1 MTQET
6 LTLTQPEIDRLVDGI
21 RSGRVPTGRKSLVG
35 ATNARPVDLMDP
47 NWIQDRIIR
56 KRLPVLDLVFSRL
69 APAVQVSLTKHLR
82 FPVRAQLIGI
92 ELKKFS
98 DFRSEY
104 AGAGGVFQILRLEPL
119 RGYSILTL
127 SPAISFALI
136 DALMGGLGV
145 AEPREGRELSD
156 IEVELL
162 SGVHAELIRDLEAAW
177 RPWFPLH
184 IEAVRSERQTQHV
197 TTLPDAE
204 ICHVAR
210 LLIAGDVLPEC
221 PLDIA
226 LPYTTLEPL
235 HDAITSGSGEETDPD
250 WRLNLDLNLRKVKAE
265 VRCVLGSTELS
276 TSQIQALA
284 VGNLIELPVRTD
296 DEVSIEVEH
305 RPTFKGRLGK
315 SHLKYGIRVTERRSV
330 EQRTVDRTAGF
341 VLVRKGLLSPEQLAV
356 AQIDE
361 RLNRRP
367 IIDSIV
373 SRGWV
378 ERSVLETTLAG

>member
-1 MTQET
+1 MTEGI
-6 LTLTQPEIDRLVDGI
+6 LSQPEIDQLVEGI

-35 ATNARPVDLMDP
+35 ATTARPVDLMDP
-47 NWIQDRIIR
+47 NWSQDRIIR
-56 KRLPVLDLVFSRL
+56 KRLPVLDLVFERL
-69 APAVQVSLTKHLR
+69 APAVQISLTKHLR
-82 FPVRAQLIGI
+82 FPVRAELAGI
-92 ELKKFS
+92 ELKKFA

-127 SPAISFALI
+127 APAISFALI

-145 AEPREGRELSD
+145 ADAREGRELSD

-162 SGVHAELIRDLEAAW
+162 SGVHSELMRDLENAW
-177 RPWFPLH
+177 RPWFPLRV
-184 IEAVRSERQTQHV
+184 EAVRPERQTPHF
-197 TTLPDAE
+197 TALPDAE
-204 ICHVAR
+204 VCHVAR

-221 PLDIA
+221 ALDVV
-226 LPYTTLEPL
+226 LPYTSIEPL
-235 HDAITSGSGEETDPD
+235 HDAITSRTGEETEPD
-250 WRLNLDLNLRKVKAE
+250 WRANLDLNLRKVRAE
-265 VRCVLGSTELS
+265 VRCVLGTTELPAS
-276 TSQIQALA
+276 RVRALD
-284 VGNLIELPVRTD
+284 VGDVIELPVRTD
-296 DEVSIEVEH
+296 DEVSIEVER
-305 RPTFKGRLGK
+305 RPTFRGRLGK
-315 SHLKYGIRVTERRSV
+315 SHLKYGVRVTERRSV

-378 ERSVLETTLAG
+378 ERSVLETTLAS